1 MTDLIRKST
10 SSLLQLSAG
19 LVQCTGW
26 LALICLLKAER
37 DLEKRLDKLL
47 AGFEI
52 PPKVEYSLTER
63 GHSLMKVLDQLC
75 TWGNDNRID
84 HE

>member
-1 MTDLIRKST
+1 MTVLIRKST

-26 LALICLLKAER
+26 LALICFPKAEM

-47 AGFEI
+47 AGFELNDYRQI
-52 PPKVEYSLTER
+52 GILGARDEYPNSLLR
-63 GHSLMKVLDQLC
+63 S
-75 TWGNDNRID
+75 
-84 HE
+84 

>member
-37 DLEKRLDKLL
+37 DFEKRLDKLL

-52 PPKVEYSLTER
+52 
-63 GHSLMKVLDQLC
+63 
-75 TWGNDNRID
+75 NDDRQIAICEEENEHKI
-84 HE
+84 

>member
-1 MTDLIRKST
+1 MTDLIREST

-26 LALICLLKAER
+26 LALICFPKAEM

-47 AGFEI
+47 AGFENEK
-52 PPKVEYSLTER
+52 PSFYVDEDGCWCQVNEE
-63 GHSLMKVLDQLC
+63 D
-75 TWGNDNRID
+75 D
-84 HE
+84 

>member
-26 LALICLLKAER
+26 LALICFPKAEM

-52 PPKVEYSLTER
+52 ACCLQFCDIFALSKYYFI
-63 GHSLMKVLDQLC
+63 C
-75 TWGNDNRID
+75 ID
-84 HE
+84 LSKAGK